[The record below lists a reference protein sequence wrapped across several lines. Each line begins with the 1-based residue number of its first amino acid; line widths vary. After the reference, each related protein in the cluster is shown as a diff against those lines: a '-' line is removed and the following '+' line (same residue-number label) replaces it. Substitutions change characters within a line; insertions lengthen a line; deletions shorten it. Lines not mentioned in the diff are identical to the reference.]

1 MELPHEHSVCGMFVL
16 RALVRFLAFRRF
28 PMPATLAEPPT
39 RPHTV
44 SGRAAAIRLGF
55 THYTLLKYVALGR
68 IRSVAEVGS
77 PVRFDRQDVETLAR
91 ELGKSGT
98 SS

>member
-1 MELPHEHSVCGMFVL
+1 MFVL

-28 PMPATLAEPPT
+28 LMPATLAEPPT

-44 SGRAAAIRLGF
+44 SGRAAAIRLGI

-68 IRSVAEVGS
+68 IRLVAEVGS
-77 PVRFDRQDVETLAR
+77 TPRFARDDIERLAR
-91 ELGKSGT
+91 ELGRSET